1 VFAYSSLF
9 FSALIAAT
17 ILPAQSEALLLAM
30 IRVDRY
36 SLPLLLVFATAGN
49 VAGSVLNWWLGR
61 GVEKLA
67 HRRWF
72 PLSPARLATFIAWYR
87 RYGRWTLL
95 LSWAPIIGD
104 PLTVAAGALREP
116 FSSFVVLVTLAK
128 LGRYLVVAWLA
139 VNIA

>member
-1 VFAYSSLF
+1 
-9 FSALIAAT
+9 
-17 ILPAQSEALLLAM
+17 M
-30 IRVDRY
+30 
-36 SLPLLLVFATAGN
+36 
-49 VAGSVLNWWLGR
+49 
-61 GVEKLA
+61 
-67 HRRWF
+67 
-72 PLSPARLATFIAWYR
+72 SPARLATFVAWYR

-104 PLTVAAGALREP
+104 PLTVAAGAMREP